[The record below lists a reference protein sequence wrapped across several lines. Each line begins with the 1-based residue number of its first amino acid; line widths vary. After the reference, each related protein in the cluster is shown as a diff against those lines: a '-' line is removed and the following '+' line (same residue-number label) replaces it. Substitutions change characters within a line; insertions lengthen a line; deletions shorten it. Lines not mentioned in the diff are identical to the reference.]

1 MLPITCTQNSQIM
14 TLLVKFEKEI
24 HIRLGK
30 YIRNF
35 CVFIETSQNFKNI
48 YTFFMQSKYV
58 VDKFYT
64 LYDQILYYSK
74 TKLSLVSRYS

>member
-1 MLPITCTQNSQIM
+1 M

-24 HIRLGK
+24 HIRWDTYQTFAFLLNLVK
-30 YIRNF
+30 I
-35 CVFIETSQNFKNI
+35 SQNKN
-48 YTFFMQSKYV
+48 TFFMQSNYV